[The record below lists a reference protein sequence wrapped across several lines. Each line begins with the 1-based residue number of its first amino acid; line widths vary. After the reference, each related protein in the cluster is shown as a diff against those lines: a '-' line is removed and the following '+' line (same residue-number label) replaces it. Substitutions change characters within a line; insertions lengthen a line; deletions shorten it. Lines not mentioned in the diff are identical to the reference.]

1 MGKILLPIL
10 IVLLIS
16 GCITRPSPSPEWFI
30 KKESLEEK
38 YPNHWIGFGQSS
50 FPPESAPE
58 AYMEDAYITALTLL
72 AGQIDLE
79 IHAMFN
85 RFNHPPSVRPPSNI
99 EKIMRSRADALTP
112 LTPLIID
119 QALPN
124 SFLIKEEIKNGVV
137 YSAVAINKCD
147 LKQELFE
154 FNKDTHP
161 ELYKGIEEIL
171 DFLTFLCK

>member
-1 MGKILLPIL
+1 MKNILLPVLTVIL
-10 IVLLIS
+10 IA
-16 GCITRPSPSPEWFI
+16 GCITRLSPSPEWFI
-30 KKESLEEK
+30 KKETLEEK

-50 FPPESAPE
+50 DSKIPIAALHRARNELASI
-58 AYMEDAYITALTLL
+58 MER
-72 AGQIDLE
+72 E
-79 IHAMFN
+79 IHAMFKTTAM
-85 RFNHPPSVRPPSNI
+85 PSLDNTASLR
-99 EKIMRSRADALTP
+99 EEDTDALTI
-112 LTPLIID
+112 LIIN

-154 FNKDTHP
+154 FIKDTHP
-161 ELYKGIEEIL
+161 ESYKGIEKIL